1 MSPVEDALSGAS
13 DLMEYDMVNEE
24 EDDEEEEYKLQEDLD
39 LFED

>member
-13 DLMEYDMVNEE
+13 DLTEYDMINEE
-24 EDDEEEEYKLQEDLD
+24 EDEEEEYKLQEDLD

>member
-1 MSPVEDALSGAS
+1 MSPVEEALSGAS
-13 DLMEYDMVNEE
+13 DLMEYDMVNE